1 MTSEVAPKATRA
13 TTHARAAKKAKCVGH
28 LSILDADALNL
39 VLVAF
44 LNADPFSCKELIN
57 RLATLREITKNWAE
71 CFARELYDKTA
82 AVLYTTQMGQVN
94 FQSTLE
100 MSRNDAINNACAT
113 SLNTMGYLMY
123 NQISAFLPPVV
134 RWATLK
140 MLGQF
145 ADATHAERLRLIGV
159 GVGLPADQVTQV
171 VNTNF
176 PENGQGAQAEE
187 ASEDEDE
194 ENA

>member
-1 MTSEVAPKATRA
+1 
-13 TTHARAAKKAKCVGH
+13 
-28 LSILDADALNL
+28 
-39 VLVAF
+39 
-44 LNADPFSCKELIN
+44 
-57 RLATLREITKNWAE
+57 
-71 CFARELYDKTA
+71 
-82 AVLYTTQMGQVN
+82 
-94 FQSTLE
+94 
-100 MSRNDAINNACAT
+100 
-113 SLNTMGYLMY
+113 MGYLMY